1 MSVAAPLLILLVF
14 GVCLVLLSQPLWPGH
29 VERRAEVEDLRRVDL
44 EAARVAKYR
53 EIRDAELD
61 RDTGKLSPADW
72 RAADRRLRAEAV
84 AILDEL
90 EALGGP
96 ATAPDAAPAPAAAP
110 DARPAR

>member
-1 MSVAAPLLILLVF
+1 MSVVAPLVILLLF
-14 GVCLVLLSQPLWPGH
+14 GACLVLLSQPLWPGH
-29 VERRAEVEDLRRVDL
+29 GERRTEVEDLRRVDL

-61 RDTGKLSPADW
+61 RDTGKLSPEDW

-90 EALGGP
+90 DALGAPADGP
-96 ATAPDAAPAPAAAP
+96 AAPAAP
-110 DARPAR
+110 DAGPAR